1 MVKHKNSGKTGR
13 EQCEIG
19 DKIGQKTVI
28 LKQMACGGKESPF
41 LNAIIRCSNNRAHPL
56 LLSQTHLFD
65 LVIGYPMRYDFKQ

>member
-28 LKQMACGGKESPF
+28 AKRMACGGKESPF
-41 LNAIIRCSNNRAHPL
+41 LNAIKKDIATWTGS
-56 LLSQTHLFD
+56 S
-65 LVIGYPMRYDFKQ
+65 GYKH